1 MTQLR
6 QRMLEDM
13 QIRNLSK
20 VTQKRYLARVA
31 AFAKYFK
38 RSPEQLGPEEIRRY
52 QVYLLKDRKLS
63 SRTLNVTVC
72 ALRFL
77 YKVTLKRDWDI
88 ERIPYARREKK
99 LPVVLS
105 PEEVVQFLQAVKSM
119 KYRTILVT
127 AYSAGLRVSE
137 VTRLKV
143 GDIDSRRMI
152 IQVEQGKGGKD
163 RYVMLSRRLLDLLR
177 EYWKAHR
184 PTDWLFPGAVPHQP
198 ASAGTVREVC
208 HKAYLASGLSKHVTP
223 HTLRHSFATHLLES
237 GEDLRKIQ
245 LLLGHA
251 FANHHPLDAPSCS
264 LCSGFIYMP
273 DLSASYSRLSLR
285 YHLSIFLI
293 RGRAES

>member
-1 MTQLR
+1 MTKLR

-20 VTQKRYLARVA
+20 ATQKRYLYRVA
-31 AFAKYFK
+31 AFSKYFR

-52 QVYLLKDRKLS
+52 QVYLLNDKKLS
-63 SRTLNVTVC
+63 SSTLNVTVC

-77 YKVTLKRDWDI
+77 YKVTLKRNWDLD
-88 ERIPYARREKK
+88 RIPHARREKK

-143 GDIDSRRMI
+143 RDIDSRRMI
-152 IQVEQGKGGKD
+152 IRVEQGKGGKD
-163 RYVMLSRRLLDLLR
+163 RYVMLSRKLLDLLR

-184 PTDWLFPGAVPHQP
+184 PTYWLFPGGVPHRP
-198 ASAGTVREVC
+198 ASAATVREVC
-208 HKAYLASGLSKHVTP
+208 HKAYLVSGLSKHVTP
-223 HTLRHSFATHLLES
+223 HTLRHSFATHLLEA
-237 GEDLRKIQ
+237 GENLRTIQ
-245 LLLGHA
+245 LLLGHRSVA
-251 FANHHPLDAPSCS
+251 STARYTHVAVSNIHHTTSPLDS
-264 LCSGFIYMP
+264 LPGPIT
-273 DLSASYSRLSLR
+273 R
-285 YHLSIFLI
+285 
-293 RGRAES
+293 

>member
-20 VTQKRYLARVA
+20 VTQKRYLYRVA
-31 AFAKYFK
+31 AFAKYFR

-52 QVYLLKDRKLS
+52 QVYLLKDKKLS
-63 SRTLNVTVC
+63 SSTLNVTVC

-77 YKVTLKRDWDI
+77 YKVTLKRNWDLD
-88 ERIPYARREKK
+88 RIPHARREKK

-105 PEEVVQFLQAVKSM
+105 PEEVVQFFQAVKSV

-143 GDIDSRRMI
+143 RDIDSRRMI
-152 IQVEQGKGGKD
+152 IRVEQGKGGKD
-163 RYVMLSRRLLDLLR
+163 RYVMLSRKLLDLLR
-177 EYWKAHR
+177 EYWKAYR
-184 PTDWLFPGAVPHQP
+184 PTYWLFPGGVPHRP
-198 ASAGTVREVC
+198 ASAAAVREVC
-208 HKAYLASGLSKHVTP
+208 HKAYLVSGLSKHVTP
-223 HTLRHSFATHLLES
+223 HTLRHCFATHLLEA

-245 LLLGHA
+245 LLLGHRSLA
-251 FANHHPLDAPSCS
+251 STARYTHVAVSNIHQTTSPLDS
-264 LCSGFIYMP
+264 LPGPIT
-273 DLSASYSRLSLR
+273 R
-285 YHLSIFLI
+285 
-293 RGRAES
+293 